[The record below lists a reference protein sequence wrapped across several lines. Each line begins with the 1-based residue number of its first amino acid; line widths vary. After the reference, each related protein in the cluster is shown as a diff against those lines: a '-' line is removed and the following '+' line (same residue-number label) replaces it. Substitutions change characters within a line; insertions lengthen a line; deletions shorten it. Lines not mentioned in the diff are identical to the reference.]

1 MHAGGAMRYLA
12 VDSNGLP
19 IDPKESADV
28 VHVYIYIYIYIY
40 IYATSYALT
49 HPTLGCYIVSQA
61 VK

>member
-28 VHVYIYIYIYIY
+28 VHVYIHIYIYM
-40 IYATSYALT
+40 L
-49 HPTLGCYIVSQA
+49 HHMH
-61 VK
+61 